1 MALSRRGN
9 TWHYDFWLQGRR
21 YRGSTHEAN
30 RARAEKVQALLLLEA
45 NKKRSLLRFTKVP
58 VLSEFSHRFFEW
70 VTASQLATA
79 TKQYY
84 AYGWNMLQKTRIPG
98 MPLDQITRDA
108 AEVLRFPGS
117 PANGNVALRTLR
129 RMLGKATEWGML
141 QTPPRITLLKEQG
154 REIIIGPEAESKL
167 LAAAKQPL
175 RDVIV
180 IMQDTGMRPQ
190 DVFRLRLEHVNWQK
204 RTVFVPYGKTKNSRR
219 YVPMSERVMAVL
231 LARAKGFSEWVFP
244 SPRSKTGH
252 LTTVA
257 NQWRQARQDA
267 GLDPAVKLY
276 CCRHTFATDV
286 LERTGN
292 LAALMKVLGHA
303 DAQTAMKYQ
312 HPGLEQIRK
321 AVEERNREHAAL
333 SACSAESPH
342 KSPHSG
348 EWVQ

>member
-1 MALSRRGN
+1 MALCRRGAV
-9 TWHYDFWLQGRR
+9 WHYDFLLQGRR
-21 YRGSTHEAN
+21 YRGSTRETS
-30 RARAEKVQALLLLEA
+30 RARAVKVQALLMLEA
-45 NKKRSLLRFTKVP
+45 KEKQSLLRFTKVP
-58 VLSEFSHRFFEW
+58 VLSDFSHRFFKW
-70 VTASQLATA
+70 VEASQLAEK

-84 AYGWNMLQKTRIPG
+84 QYGWSMLKKTRLVG
-98 MPLDQITRDA
+98 MPLNQITRDM
-108 AEVLRFPGS
+108 AETLRFEGS
-117 PANGNVALRTLR
+117 AANGNVALRTLR

-141 QTPPRITLLKEQG
+141 QTPPRIKLLKEQG
-154 REIIIGPEAESKL
+154 RETMIDPETEARL
-167 LAAAKQPL
+167 LAKAKQPL
-175 RDVIV
+175 HDVIN

-190 DVFRLRLEHVNWQK
+190 DVFRLRWEHVNWQK
-204 RTVFVPYGKTKNSRR
+204 GTLFIPYGKTKNSRR
-219 YVPMSERVMAVL
+219 YVPMSERVRSCLV
-231 LARAKGFSEWVFP
+231 ARLQESSEWVFP
-244 SPRSKTGH
+244 SPRSKAGH

-257 NQWRQARQDA
+257 NLWRKARKEA

-321 AVEERNREHAAL
+321 AVEDRNRESAAL
-333 SACSAESPH
+333 AASAAGSHH
-342 KSPHSG
+342 KSPHST